1 MSLKHFHLFFI
12 VAVLAMLAVTAA
24 WAAGWNAGGLVT
36 PWALMA
42 CVGGALLTVP
52 YLAWFWRKSGEFR

>member
-24 WAAGWNAGGLVT
+24 WAAGFNAAGLET
-36 PWALMA
+36 PWALQA
-42 CVGGALLTVP
+42 AGAGFLLTAP
-52 YLAWFWRKSGEFR
+52 YLAWFWRKSGELR